1 VTATDI
7 NIDSTVISWVCSLE
21 FVKDLRREFPKVFDR
36 AYEQMRQFKQ
46 VKDIMTRKV
55 VTIADDKTMED
66 AAKLMGKKHIGS
78 LIVVA
83 DAKPKGIVTERDLLS
98 GILAIKRDPAKTR
111 VGSAM
116 SWPLVTIPP
125 EAPIKEA
132 AQIMMKRKGRLAVIE
147 NEELVGVISASD
159 LIRSLPDVPETLVK
173 VEDYMTTEVVTVD
186 EGTSI
191 ADIAVTMGKARIGS
205 VIITVNDKPKGI
217 FTERDLLTTFLTE
230 GKSLD
235 CPVKDHASTPLIVA
249 PAWISVYEAAYL
261 MADKHIRRLPLV
273 EEEELVGIITARDLV
288 EAYAK

>member
-1 VTATDI
+1 M
-7 NIDSTVISWVCSLE
+7 E

-55 VTIADDKTMED
+55 VTIADDKTMAD

-98 GILAIKRDPAKTR
+98 GILAIKRDPAKTC

-132 AQIMMKRKGRLAVIE
+132 ARIMMKRKGRLAVME
-147 NEELVGVISASD
+147 NEQLVGVVSASD
-159 LIRSLPDVPETLVK
+159 FIRSLPDVPETVVK

-186 EGTSI
+186 EGTSV

-205 VIITVNDKPKGI
+205 VIVTTYGKPKGI

-249 PAWISVYEAAYL
+249 PAWISVYEAAYI
-261 MADKHIRRLPLV
+261 MADKHVRRLPLV

>member
-1 VTATDI
+1 M
-7 NIDSTVISWVCSLE
+7 
-21 FVKDLRREFPKVFDR
+21 RREFPKVFDR

-55 VTIADDKTMED
+55 VTIADSKNMAD
-66 AAKLMGKKHIGS
+66 AAKIMGKKHIGS
-78 LIVVA
+78 LIVMT
-83 DAKPKGIVTERDLLS
+83 DAKPIGIVTERDLLS

-116 SWPLVTIPP
+116 SWPLVSIPP

-132 AQIMMKRKGRLAVIE
+132 ARVMMKRKGRLAVME
-147 NEELVGVISASD
+147 NEQLVGVVSASD
-159 LIRSLPDVPETLVK
+159 FIRSLPDVPETIVK
-173 VEDYMTTEVVTVD
+173 VEDYMTTDVVTID
-186 EGTSI
+186 ESTSVT
-191 ADIAVTMGKARIGS
+191 DIAVTMGKARIGS
-205 VIITVNDKPKGI
+205 VIVTAGGKPKGI

-235 CPVKDHASTPLIVA
+235 CPVKNHASTPLIVA
-249 PAWISVYEAAYL
+249 PAWISVYEAAYI

>member
-1 VTATDI
+1 M
-7 NIDSTVISWVCSLE
+7 E

-36 AYEQMRQFKQ
+36 AYEQMRQFKL

-55 VTIADDKTMED
+55 VTIDEDKTMAD
-66 AAKLMGKKHIGS
+66 AAKAMGEKHIGS
-78 LIVVA
+78 LIVLA
-83 DAKPKGIVTERDLLS
+83 DEKAKGIVTERDLLS
-98 GILAIKRDPAKTR
+98 GILAIRRDPAKTR

-125 EAPIKEA
+125 DAPIKEA
-132 AQIMMKRKGRLAVIE
+132 ARTMMKRKGRLAVME
-147 NEELVGVISASD
+147 KEKLVGVVSASD
-159 LIRSLPDVPETLVK
+159 FIRSLPDVPETVVK

-186 EGTSI
+186 EEELV
-191 ADIAVTMGKARIGS
+191 ADIAVTMGKERIGS
-205 VIITVNDKPKGI
+205 VIITAGGKPKGI
-217 FTERDLLTTFLTE
+217 FTERDLLTTFLGE

-249 PAWISVYEAAYL
+249 PGWISVYEAAYI

-273 EEEELVGIITARDLV
+273 EEEELIGIITARDLV